1 MAIDN
6 DFTQQIL
13 SWYEVHQRQLPWRNI
28 SDPYRIWVS
37 EIILQQTRIAQ
48 GYEYYLRF
56 IKAFP
61 TVADLAHADEDEVL
75 KLWQG
80 LGYYSRARNMRTAAQ
95 TILSDYNGH
104 FPTTYNDVLSL
115 KGIGAYTAAAICSFA
130 YNQPYAVVDGNV
142 YRVLSRYY
150 GIDFPIDSTQGK
162 KHFAKLAQEL
172 LPVRQGADYNQ
183 GLMDFGAMQCTP
195 QSPACETCPLSS
207 SCYAYSK
214 GQVEHL
220 PCKSKKVK
228 TIERH
233 FVYVDITTPNG
244 HWLRRRDKNDIWQ
257 GLYEFPLLE
266 FDHRPSFNE
275 VTVHPFVEN
284 IQTKGCWREI
294 KTNVKHVLTHQIIFA
309 DYYQLSFNK
318 VLPLPEG
325 FISIAEGELSKYAM
339 PQLLLKLI
347 ENSLRT
353 IS

>member
-95 TILSDYNGH
+95 MILSNFNGQ
-104 FPTTYNDVLSL
+104 FPTTYKEVLSL

-130 YNQPYAVVDGNV
+130 YNLPYAVVDGNV
-142 YRVLSRYY
+142 YRVLSRYF
-150 GIDFPIDSTQGK
+150 GIDLPIDSTQGK
-162 KHFAKLAQEL
+162 KHFAQLAQEL
-172 LPVRQGADYNQ
+172 LPDRQGADYNQ
-183 GLMDFGAMQCTP
+183 GLMDFGALQCTP
-195 QSPACETCPLSS
+195 QSPSCETCPLSC

-214 GQVEHL
+214 GRVEL
-220 PCKSKKVK
+220 FPCKSKKVK
-228 TIERH
+228 NIERH

-244 HWLRRRDKNDIWQ
+244 HWLHRRDKNDIWQ

-266 FDHRPSFNE
+266 FDYQPSFDE
-275 VTVHPFVEN
+275 VIVHPFTKD
-284 IQTKGCWREI
+284 IQAKGCWREM
-294 KTNVKHVLTHQIIFA
+294 KVNVKHVLTHQIIFA
-309 DYYQLSFNK
+309 DYYQLSFNE
-318 VLPLPEG
+318 VQPLPEG
-325 FISIAEGELSKYAM
+325 FISVAEGELSKYAM

-347 ENSLRT
+347 KNS
-353 IS
+353 